1 MQKHTLNDREILCD
15 ALSSE
20 KFMTENYNN
29 YANECAS
36 PSLMNE
42 FMNLLSEEHQIQ
54 HDVFTEMQKRGWYQ
68 TQQAPADKVQQA
80 KMKFLPGKFI
90 MVKKIASLKGGDLF
104 QQDLQGLD
112 FTGQIRYD
120 KKK

>member
-1 MQKHTLNDREILCD
+1 MNKHTMTDKEMLTD

-20 KFMTENYNN
+20 KFMTDHYNQ

-54 HDVFTEMQKRGWYQ
+54 HDVFNEMHKRGWYQ
-68 TQQAPADKVQQA
+68 TQEAPSEKVQQA
-80 KMKFLPGKFI
+80 KLKF
-90 MVKKIASLKGGDLF
+90 SSSN
-104 QQDLQGLD
+104 
-112 FTGQIRYD
+112 
-120 KKK
+120 

>member
-1 MQKHTLNDREILCD
+1 MPKQTLTDREMLTD

-20 KFMTENYNN
+20 KFMTENYNT

-54 HDVFTEMQKRGWYQ
+54 HDVFSELQKRGWYP
-68 TQQAPADKVQQA
+68 TQSAPSEKVQQA
-80 KMKFLPGKFI
+80 KMKFSNL
-90 MVKKIASLKGGDLF
+90 SN
-104 QQDLQGLD
+104 
-112 FTGQIRYD
+112 
-120 KKK
+120 

>member
-1 MQKHTLNDREILCD
+1 MPKQTLTDREMLTD

-20 KFMTENYNN
+20 KFMTENYNT

-54 HDVFTEMQKRGWYQ
+54 HDVFSELQKRGWYP
-68 TQQAPADKVQQA
+68 TQSAPAEKAQQA
-80 KMKFLPGKFI
+80 KMKFSNL
-90 MVKKIASLKGGDLF
+90 SN
-104 QQDLQGLD
+104 
-112 FTGQIRYD
+112 
-120 KKK
+120 

>member
-1 MQKHTLNDREILCD
+1 MNKHTMTDKEMLTD

-20 KFMTENYNN
+20 KFMTDHYNQ

-54 HDVFTEMQKRGWYQ
+54 HVVFTEMHKRGWYQ
-68 TQQAPADKVQQA
+68 TQEAPAEKVQQA
-80 KMKFLPGKFI
+80 KLKF
-90 MVKKIASLKGGDLF
+90 SSSN
-104 QQDLQGLD
+104 
-112 FTGQIRYD
+112 
-120 KKK
+120 

>member
-1 MQKHTLNDREILCD
+1 MNKHTMADKEMLTD

-20 KFMTENYNN
+20 KFMTDHYNN

-42 FMNLLSEEHQIQ
+42 FMNLLAEEHQIQ

-68 TQQAPADKVQQA
+68 TQDAPAEKIQQT
-80 KMKFLPGKFI
+80 KLKFSSSI
-90 MVKKIASLKGGDLF
+90 
-104 QQDLQGLD
+104 
-112 FTGQIRYD
+112 
-120 KKK
+120 

>member
-1 MQKHTLNDREILCD
+1 MQKHTLNDREMLTD

-20 KFMTENYNN
+20 KFMTENYNQ

-54 HDVFTEMQKRGWYQ
+54 HEVFTELQKRGWYPPRKHPPKKSSRQ
-68 TQQAPADKVQQA
+68 NLNFPTLPKA
-80 KMKFLPGKFI
+80 KTKAAKL
-90 MVKKIASLKGGDLF
+90 L
-104 QQDLQGLD
+104 
-112 FTGQIRYD
+112 
-120 KKK
+120 

>member
-1 MQKHTLNDREILCD
+1 MNKHTMTDKEMLTD

-20 KFMTENYNN
+20 KFMTDHYNQ

-54 HDVFTEMQKRGWYQ
+54 HDVFTEMHKRGWYQ
-68 TQQAPADKVQQA
+68 TQEAPAEKVQQA
-80 KMKFLPGKFI
+80 KLKFSS
-90 MVKKIASLKGGDLF
+90 AN
-104 QQDLQGLD
+104 
-112 FTGQIRYD
+112 
-120 KKK
+120 

>member
-1 MQKHTLNDREILCD
+1 MQKHTLNDREMLTD

-20 KFMTENYNN
+20 KFMTENYNQ

-54 HDVFTEMQKRGWYQ
+54 HEVFTELQKRGWYP
-68 TQQAPADKVQQA
+68 TQEAPAEKVQQA
-80 KMKFLPGKFI
+80 KLKFSNTLLKQKQKRRSSKELRCFLLQFN
-90 MVKKIASLKGGDLF
+90 KLSCKIL
-104 QQDLQGLD
+104 
-112 FTGQIRYD
+112 
-120 KKK
+120 

>member
-1 MQKHTLNDREILCD
+1 MNKHTMTDKEMLTD

-20 KFMTENYNN
+20 KFMTDHYNQ

-54 HDVFTEMQKRGWYQ
+54 HDVFTEMHKRGWYQ
-68 TQQAPADKVQQA
+68 TQEAPAEKVQQA
-80 KMKFLPGKFI
+80 K
-90 MVKKIASLKGGDLF
+90 LKLSSSN
-104 QQDLQGLD
+104 
-112 FTGQIRYD
+112 
-120 KKK
+120 

>member
-1 MQKHTLNDREILCD
+1 MNKHTMTDKEILTD

-20 KFMTENYNN
+20 KFMTDHYNQ

-54 HDVFTEMQKRGWYQ
+54 HDVFTEMHKRGWYQ
-68 TQQAPADKVQQA
+68 TQEAPAEKVQQA
-80 KMKFLPGKFI
+80 KLKF
-90 MVKKIASLKGGDLF
+90 SSSN
-104 QQDLQGLD
+104 
-112 FTGQIRYD
+112 
-120 KKK
+120 

>member
-1 MQKHTLNDREILCD
+1 MNKHTMTDKEMLTD

-20 KFMTENYNN
+20 KFMTDHYNQ

-54 HDVFTEMQKRGWYQ
+54 HDVFTEMHKRGWYQ
-68 TQQAPADKVQQA
+68 TQEAPVEKVQQA
-80 KMKFLPGKFI
+80 KLKF
-90 MVKKIASLKGGDLF
+90 SSSN
-104 QQDLQGLD
+104 
-112 FTGQIRYD
+112 
-120 KKK
+120 

>member
-1 MQKHTLNDREILCD
+1 MNKHTMTDKEMLTD

-20 KFMTENYNN
+20 KFMTDHYNQ

-54 HDVFTEMQKRGWYQ
+54 HDVFTEMHKRGWYQ
-68 TQQAPADKVQQA
+68 TQLHLRWHRAQA
-80 KMKFLPGKFI
+80 
-90 MVKKIASLKGGDLF
+90 
-104 QQDLQGLD
+104 
-112 FTGQIRYD
+112 
-120 KKK
+120 

>member
-1 MQKHTLNDREILCD
+1 MPKQTLTDREMLTD

-20 KFMTENYNN
+20 KFMTENYNT

-54 HDVFTEMQKRGWYQ
+54 HDVFSELQKRGWYP
-68 TQQAPADKVQQA
+68 TQSSPAEKVQQA
-80 KMKFLPGKFI
+80 NMKFSNLSI
-90 MVKKIASLKGGDLF
+90 
-104 QQDLQGLD
+104 
-112 FTGQIRYD
+112 
-120 KKK
+120 

>member
-1 MQKHTLNDREILCD
+1 MNKHTMTDKEMLTD

-20 KFMTENYNN
+20 KFMTDHYNQ

-54 HDVFTEMQKRGWYQ
+54 HDVFTEMHKRG
-68 TQQAPADKVQQA
+68 
-80 KMKFLPGKFI
+80 
-90 MVKKIASLKGGDLF
+90 
-104 QQDLQGLD
+104 
-112 FTGQIRYD
+112 
-120 KKK
+120 

>member
-1 MQKHTLNDREILCD
+1 MNKHTMTDKEMLTD

-20 KFMTENYNN
+20 KFMTDHYNQ

-54 HDVFTEMQKRGWYQ
+54 HDVFTEMHKRGWYQ
-68 TQQAPADKVQQA
+68 TQEAPAEKVQQA
-80 KMKFLPGKFI
+80 KLKF
-90 MVKKIASLKGGDLF
+90 SSSN
-104 QQDLQGLD
+104 
-112 FTGQIRYD
+112 
-120 KKK
+120 

>member
-1 MQKHTLNDREILCD
+1 MQKHTLNDREMLTD

-20 KFMTENYNN
+20 KFMTENYNQ

-54 HDVFTEMQKRGWYQ
+54 HEVFTELQKRGWYQ
-68 TQQAPADKVQQA
+68 VEAADEQKIQQA
-80 KMKFLPGKFI
+80 KQKYL
-90 MVKKIASLKGGDLF
+90 AQLS
-104 QQDLQGLD
+104 
-112 FTGQIRYD
+112 
-120 KKK
+120 

>member
-1 MQKHTLNDREILCD
+1 MQKHTLNDREMLTD

-20 KFMTENYNN
+20 KFMTENYNQ

-54 HDVFTEMQKRGWYQ
+54 HEVFTELQKRCLLY
-68 TQQAPADKVQQA
+68 TSDAADE
-80 KMKFLPGKFI
+80 L
-90 MVKKIASLKGGDLF
+90 
-104 QQDLQGLD
+104 
-112 FTGQIRYD
+112 
-120 KKK
+120 